1 MEQPRKPI
9 YREHSSLE
17 NVAPAQTAPKPPDKS
32 GSLLDQMARDLAQRL
47 SVRPSELQVLA
58 VESVTWNDGSLGCP
72 QPGQAYTQALVPG
85 LRVLFQH
92 AGKTYQYHA
101 AEKGSFV
108 YCPNP
113 SERAGHFD
121 EK

>member
-9 YREHSSLE
+9 YREHGSLE
-17 NVAPAQTAPKPPDKS
+17 NVAPADTPAKPRESS
-32 GSLLDQMARDLAQRL
+32 GTLLDQMAQDLAQRL
-47 SVRPSELQVLA
+47 SVRSSELQVLA

-72 QPGQAYTQALVPG
+72 QPGRSYTQALVPG

-101 AEKGSFV
+101 AEKGPFV

-113 SERAGHFD
+113 PERGGKFD